1 MRSSMDFPARLPAA
15 SLLIIGHKDP
25 HGHCRWATT
34 ASECRL
40 IPRVN
45 SAGQGTS
52 IVEARVRKLGATVQV
67 TDAHRGTRVSIVH
80 A

>member
-1 MRSSMDFPARLPAA
+1 VGDDGVEMQVV
-15 SLLIIGHKDP
+15 
-25 HGHCRWATT
+25 
-34 ASECRL
+34 
-40 IPRVN
+40 PRVN